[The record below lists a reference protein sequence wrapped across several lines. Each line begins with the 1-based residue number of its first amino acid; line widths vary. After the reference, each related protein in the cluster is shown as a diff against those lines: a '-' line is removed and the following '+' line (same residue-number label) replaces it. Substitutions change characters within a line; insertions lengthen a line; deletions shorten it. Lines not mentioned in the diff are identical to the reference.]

1 MILAKS
7 RIHTKS
13 EPLWSWLVLYLI
25 AYLLLTILP
34 MIKYSV
40 PYLLAGAFCLL
51 PLLAA
56 GWRNSKYG
64 AVLLVLFFWGAL
76 QGLVA
81 YLTGNAAVTELINE
95 PVRAMRYFVP
105 CVLYEMLANKPRRQ
119 QRLIWLFSSFLMLF
133 VLFST
138 LTAVTENP
146 MIARLLAGSVTQTQN
161 LNVFR
166 MQNVGGFEFCYAVGF
181 TTPVW
186 IYLLLRGRWSVRIA
200 CAAALLLVLY
210 FAFQVQYMTLLLLL
224 MFSIS
229 LTVALCTQRLSVRIG
244 VTVATLLL
252 VLLLPTLFE
261 WISGFEFLGMQLK
274 EKFFSLSQAFAGT
287 GTLNDTSTRFELY
300 RNALWDFIR
309 SPLWGTVSSEAA
321 VHSHS
326 TFLGTAAA
334 SGIIGLG
341 FVIWCMRR
349 YYRHGLSALRAQNI
363 DTKPF
368 SSAFMLFL
376 VLAMLNPV
384 QYCYEISAVLFFYIP
399 LTVQLWMP
407 KFDSE
412 SLQTTSSSM

>member
-25 AYLLLTILP
+25 AYLLLTMLP

-40 PYLLAGAFCLL
+40 PYLLAGTFCLL

-119 QRLIWLFSSFLMLF
+119 QRLIWLFSSVLILF

-161 LNVFR
+161 LNVF
-166 MQNVGGFEFCYAVGF
+166 VCK
-181 TTPVW
+181 TSP
-186 IYLLLRGRWSVRIA
+186 
-200 CAAALLLVLY
+200 ALN
-210 FAFQVQYMTLLLLL
+210 FAM
-224 MFSIS
+224 
-229 LTVALCTQRLSVRIG
+229 
-244 VTVATLLL
+244 
-252 VLLLPTLFE
+252 P
-261 WISGFEFLGMQLK
+261 
-274 EKFFSLSQAFAGT
+274 
-287 GTLNDTSTRFELY
+287 
-300 RNALWDFIR
+300 
-309 SPLWGTVSSEAA
+309 
-321 VHSHS
+321 
-326 TFLGTAAA
+326 
-334 SGIIGLG
+334 
-341 FVIWCMRR
+341 
-349 YYRHGLSALRAQNI
+349 SALPPPFGFICCCAGDGRCASPVPPRFCWCCILPFRCNI
-363 DTKPF
+363 
-368 SSAFMLFL
+368 
-376 VLAMLNPV
+376 
-384 QYCYEISAVLFFYIP
+384 
-399 LTVQLWMP
+399 
-407 KFDSE
+407 
-412 SLQTTSSSM
+412 

>member
-25 AYLLLTILP
+25 AYLLLTLLP
-34 MIKYSV
+34 MVKYSV
-40 PYLLAGAFCLL
+40 PYLVAGVFCLL

-64 AVLLVLFFWGAL
+64 AVLLVLFVWGAL
-76 QGLVA
+76 QGTVA

-119 QRLIWLFSSFLMLF
+119 QRLIWCFASAVMLF

-181 TTPVW
+181 TAPVW
-186 IYLLLRGRWSVRIA
+186 IYLLLRGRWPVRIA

-210 FAFQVQYMTLLLLL
+210 FAFQVQYMTLLLLAL
-224 MFSIS
+224 LSVA
-229 LTVALCTQRLSVRIG
+229 LTVLLCADKISVRIG
-244 VTVATLLL
+244 IGAAMLLL

-261 WISGFEFLGMQLK
+261 WISGFEGLGMQLRD
-274 EKFFSLSQAFAGT
+274 KFFSLSQAFSGT
-287 GTLNDTSTRFELY
+287 GTLNDTSSRFELY
-300 RNALWDFIR
+300 RNALLDFIR
-309 SPLWGTVSSEAA
+309 SPLWGSVSSAA
-321 VHSHS
+321 SAASHS
-326 TFLGTAAA
+326 VFLGTASSA
-334 SGIIGLG
+334 GVIGLG
-341 FVIWCMRR
+341 FVIWWMRR
-349 YYRHGLSALRAQNI
+349 YYRHDLSSLRAQSI

-368 SSAFMLFL
+368 SAAFILFL

-384 QYCYEISAVLFFYIP
+384 QYCYEISAIVFFYVP
-399 LTVQLWMP
+399 LTVQLWSP
-407 KFDSE
+407 QPQTSE
-412 SLQTTSSSM
+412 E